1 MAFHK
6 IEINM
11 NTWKITLCYNY
22 QSKNLMDM
30 NKNQG
35 TGNGRKRI
43 RERSFLPGF
52 RIKGET
58 PAGEPKSKS
67 GAAVARLRK
76 RAKHMRT
83 WQ

>member
-1 MAFHK
+1 
-6 IEINM
+6 
-11 NTWKITLCYNY
+11 
-22 QSKNLMDM
+22 M

-35 TGNGRKRI
+35 TVIEKRRI

>member
-1 MAFHK
+1 
-6 IEINM
+6 
-11 NTWKITLCYNY
+11 
-22 QSKNLMDM
+22 M

-52 RIKGET
+52 RIKAEA

-67 GAAVARLRK
+67 GTAVARLRK

>member
-1 MAFHK
+1 MA
-6 IEINM
+6 
-11 NTWKITLCYNY
+11 
-22 QSKNLMDM
+22 M
-30 NKNQG
+30 NKNQE
-35 TGNGRKRI
+35 TVIEKRRI

-76 RAKHMRT
+76 RARHMRT
-83 WQ
+83 WH